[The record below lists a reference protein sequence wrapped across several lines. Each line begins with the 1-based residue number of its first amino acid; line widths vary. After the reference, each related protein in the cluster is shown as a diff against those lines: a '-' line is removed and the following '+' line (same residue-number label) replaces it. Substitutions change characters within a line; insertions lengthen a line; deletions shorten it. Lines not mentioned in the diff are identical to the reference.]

1 MTIPLGS
8 LRNLAAGFRPDTC
21 TIQRNTQTQ
30 SGDGQADSWA
40 TVATVSCRVSR
51 IGQGG
56 NEQLGGDAS
65 ITAIGQRRIKLPAG
79 TDVTPADRIVCNG
92 VTYEVADVPK
102 ISNEV
107 ERTVIAREV
116 S

>member
-1 MTIPLGS
+1 MSIPLGA
-8 LRNLAAGFRPDTC
+8 LRTLAAGYRPDTAV
-21 TIQRNTQTQ
+21 IQRPTVTE
-30 SGDGQADSWA
+30 SGDGQSTVWT

-51 IGQGG
+51 VGQGG
-56 NEQLGGDAS
+56 NEGLGGAAT

-92 VTYEVADVPK
+92 VVYEVADVPK

-116 S
+116 Q